1 MNADRGE
8 REARPPTP
16 ALSPCIKVC
25 AMDAADRYCTG
36 CARTRHE
43 IVSWWSMQESDKR
56 RVLEALP
63 SRRGTP
69 T

>member
-1 MNADRGE
+1 MNAGRGE

-25 AMDAADRYCTG
+25 AMDAYDRYCTG

-43 IVSWWSMQESDKR
+43 IATWWSMSEGDKR
-56 RVLEALP
+56 RVLGELP
-63 SRRGTP
+63 ARGDTRC
-69 T
+69 